1 MPDGIIGMNDMSVI
15 FSVTDLLGINRE
27 SVRVDLS
34 KEDPG
39 AVGRDAEGMIAIT
52 VPEHGA
58 VEEFA
63 ATLRT
68 ALEGMG
74 YRPLEEESGE

>member
-1 MPDGIIGMNDMSVI
+1 MADGIIGMHDMSVI
-15 FSVTDLLGINRE
+15 FSVTDLLGIDRE
-27 SVRVDLS
+27 AVRVDLS

-63 ATLRT
+63 ATLRA

-74 YRPLEEESGE
+74 FQPVEEPTE

>member
-1 MPDGIIGMNDMSVI
+1 MPEGIIGMHDMGVI
-15 FSVTDLLGINRE
+15 FSVTDLLGIDRE
-27 SVRVDLS
+27 QVRVELA
-34 KEDPG
+34 KENPG

-52 VPEHGA
+52 VPERGT

-63 ATLRT
+63 ARLRA

-74 YRPLEEESGE
+74 FQPVDETAE